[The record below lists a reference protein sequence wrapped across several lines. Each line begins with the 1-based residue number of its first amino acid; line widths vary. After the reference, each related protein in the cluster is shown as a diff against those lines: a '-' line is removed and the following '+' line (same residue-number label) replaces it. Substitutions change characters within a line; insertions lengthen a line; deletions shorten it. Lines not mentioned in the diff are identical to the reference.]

1 MSMRKEHQWLLL
13 ESSGEL
19 SRLNRWR
26 LERALQKDPGL
37 QRYADEIQQLTRL
50 ERDAAPEPP
59 AFNTTRI
66 EYQARREQRHASR
79 VDFLSLWQPAL
90 AYGAIA
96 IALGMTV
103 VYLSRNWENAA
114 PRLAQQTLEE
124 GVLDWED
131 PYLEVLEELN
141 LQLAGLGEDQGY
153 MQNNADW
160 ITEDLDTL
168 ARELLELGESS

>member
-26 LERALQKDPGL
+26 LKRALQKDSRL
-37 QRYADEIQQLTRL
+37 QRYADEIQQLARL

-59 AFNTTRI
+59 AFNTTQI
-66 EYQARREQRHASR
+66 EYQARREQRHSSR
-79 VDFLSLWQPAL
+79 GDFLTLWQPAL

-96 IALGMTV
+96 IALGMSV
-103 VYLSRNWENAA
+103 VYLSRNWENAT
-114 PRLAQQTLEE
+114 PSLAQQDLEE

-131 PYLEVLEELN
+131 PYLDALQELSLE
-141 LQLAGLGEDQGY
+141 LAGVGEDNEYAQTG
-153 MQNNADW
+153 DEW
-160 ITEDLDTL
+160 ITEELDAL